1 MDRLLGAGQRL
12 TRVQLSYGNLT
23 QLPVE
28 MCYALPNLESL
39 SLWNNKIA
47 SLPPQLALLTNL
59 TELDLTR
66 NCLTSLPGRI
76 VEVEGNRLECFP
88 VEVGR
93 MERLMAP
100 QGRLFTTTNP
110 LLSPSLVDQQRAL
123 PKSLPAQ
130 PTLKELAARPRLPV
144 DLERYLDEHA
154 RCSVCGRFVWAV
166 FVEELR
172 YRVIRFRHMPVVYR
186 CCSLTC
192 LQRIDDHPT

>member
-1 MDRLLGAGQRL
+1 MPTVAEEARHLVSVAG
-12 TRVQLSYGNLT
+12 
-23 QLPVE
+23 P
-28 MCYALPNLESL
+28 
-39 SLWNNKIA
+39 
-47 SLPPQLALLTNL
+47 
-59 TELDLTR
+59 
-66 NCLTSLPGRI
+66 
-76 VEVEGNRLECFP
+76 
-88 VEVGR
+88 
-93 MERLMAP
+93 
-100 QGRLFTTTNP
+100 
-110 LLSPSLVDQQRAL
+110 RAL

-130 PTLKELAARPRLPV
+130 PTLKELAARVLLTSPHQPRLPV

>member
-1 MDRLLGAGQRL
+1 M
-12 TRVQLSYGNLT
+12 
-23 QLPVE
+23 
-28 MCYALPNLESL
+28 ALRSL
-39 SLWNNKIA
+39 
-47 SLPPQLALLTNL
+47 Q
-59 TELDLTR
+59 
-66 NCLTSLPGRI
+66 
-76 VEVEGNRLECFP
+76 VEGNRLECFP

-130 PTLKELAARPRLPV
+130 PTLKELAARVLLTSRSSPLPSPPSTSSSPSSSTSSTPSSPSSAHQPRLPV

-166 FVEELR
+166 FVEEPR

-186 CCSLTC
+186 CCSLAC
-192 LQRIDDHPT
+192 LQHIDDHPT

>member
-1 MDRLLGAGQRL
+1 
-12 TRVQLSYGNLT
+12 V
-23 QLPVE
+23 
-28 MCYALPNLESL
+28 ALRSL
-39 SLWNNKIA
+39 
-47 SLPPQLALLTNL
+47 Q
-59 TELDLTR
+59 
-66 NCLTSLPGRI
+66 
-76 VEVEGNRLECFP
+76 VEGNRLECFP

-130 PTLKELAARPRLPV
+130 PTLKELAARVLLTSRSSPSPPSTSSSSSPSSSSSSASSPPPSPAHQPRLPV